1 MKKISGMLIIFI
13 LSTFYSLS
21 VSADMPVRFICSSIE
36 CTSGEQ
42 AEVTVRISDNSGI
55 ASLTIGLEWNPDILS
70 LAEPKTVMGDN
81 FKTGMTAENKS
92 IDGKYYFSWCD
103 TKNQVNDGNVITLNF
118 ICNSDASS
126 GKYDINLNI
135 SGLKDENGEV
145 VDYTAANGIVTVNN
159 KSDNDSTDSN
169 KNNDKNDDTHQ
180 GSSTGGRGNSL
191 KDKDAPD
198 NTFSDNTD
206 NTVADINSQEQ
217 NQPSDNGFSDIKESD
232 YFYNAVIWAAKRG
245 ISTGVS
251 DRLFAPYDKC
261 DRAQAATF
269 IWRLEGEPKAN
280 SSSNPFNDINSD
292 EYYYNAVLWGCDNNI
307 INGVTKTEFSPFNP
321 VTRAQFVTLL
331 WRLNGCPNLDKS
343 NEHNMFDDV
352 SPNDYFYEPTY
363 WAAEQ
368 GITNG
373 TADGI
378 FSPNDVC
385 TRAQII
391 TFLYRYNN
399 L

>member
-1 MKKISGMLIIFI
+1 MKKIIGMLIIFI

-21 VSADMPVRFICSSIE
+21 VSADMPVRFICSSVE

-42 AEVTVRISDNSGI
+42 TEVTVRISNNSGI

-70 LAEPKTVMGDN
+70 LAEPKTVTGDN

-118 ICNSDASS
+118 ICNFDASS

-145 VDYTAANGIVTVNN
+145 VDYTAANGIITVNN
-159 KSDNDSTDSN
+159 KSNNSADND
-169 KNNDKNDDTHQ
+169 NNDNKNDDTHQ

-198 NTFSDNTD
+198 NAAPALGGKDGSDSATESAPKDEGNSTD
-206 NTVADINSQEQ
+206 NIFT
-217 NQPSDNGFSDIKESD
+217 DIKESD
-232 YFYNAVIWAAKRG
+232 YFYNAVIWAARRG

-269 IWRLEGEPKAN
+269 IWRFSNSPKTGLI
-280 SSSNPFNDINSD
+280 SNPFNDINSD
-292 EYYYNAVLWGCDNNI
+292 EYYYNAVLWGCDKNI
-307 INGVTKTEFSPFNP
+307 INGVTSTEFSPSEP

-391 TFLYRYNN
+391 TFLYR
-399 L
+399 

>member
-1 MKKISGMLIIFI
+1 MKKIIGMLIIFI

-21 VSADMPVRFICSSIE
+21 VSADMPVRFICSSVE

-42 AEVTVRISDNSGI
+42 TEVTVRISNNSGI

-70 LAEPKTVMGDN
+70 LAEPKTVTGDN

-103 TKNQVNDGNVITLNF
+103 TKNQVNDGDVITLNF

-145 VDYTAANGIVTVNN
+145 VDYTAANGIITVNN
-159 KSDNDSTDSN
+159 KSNNNSADND
-169 KNNDKNDDTHQ
+169 NNDNKNDDTHQ

-191 KDKDAPD
+191 KDKDAANNASPAPGGKD
-198 NTFSDNTD
+198 GSDSATESAPKDEGNSTD
-206 NTVADINSQEQ
+206 NIFT
-217 NQPSDNGFSDIKESD
+217 DIKESD

-269 IWRLEGEPKAN
+269 IWRLEGEPKAS

-292 EYYYNAVLWGCDNNI
+292 EYYYNAVLWGCDKNI

-321 VTRAQFVTLL
+321 ITRAQFVTLL

-352 SPNDYFYEPTY
+352 SPHDYFYEPTY

-391 TFLYRYNN
+391 TFLYR
-399 L
+399 

>member
-1 MKKISGMLIIFI
+1 MKKFIVLLSII
-13 LSTFYSLS
+13 LSALCPMC
-21 VSADMPVRFICSSIE
+21 VSADTPMRFVCSSAE
-36 CTSGEQ
+36 CVPGEQ
-42 AEVTVRISDNSGI
+42 VEISVRASNNSGI
-55 ASLTIGLEWNPDILS
+55 SSLTIGLEWNPEVLS
-70 LAEPKTVMGDN
+70 LAEPKTVTGDN

-118 ICNSDASS
+118 ICNSDVSS

-145 VDYTAANGIVTVNN
+145 VDYTAANGIITVNN

-191 KDKDAPD
+191 KDKDADD
-198 NTFSDNTD
+198 NAAPAPGGKDGSDSATESAPKNEGNSTD
-206 NTVADINSQEQ
+206 NIFT
-217 NQPSDNGFSDIKESD
+217 DIKESD
-232 YFYNAVIWAAKRG
+232 YFYNAVIWAARRG

-261 DRAQAATF
+261 NRAQAATF
-269 IWRLEGEPKAN
+269 IWRFSNSPKTGLI
-280 SSSNPFNDINSD
+280 SNPFSDIKPD
-292 EYYYNAVLWGCDNNI
+292 EYYYNAVLWGCDKNI
-307 INGVTKTEFSPFNP
+307 INGVTKTEFSPSEP

-391 TFLYRYNN
+391 TFLYR
-399 L
+399 

>member
-1 MKKISGMLIIFI
+1 MKKFIVLLSII
-13 LSTFYSLS
+13 LSALCPMC
-21 VSADMPVRFICSSIE
+21 VSADTPMRFVCSSAE
-36 CTSGEQ
+36 CVPGEQ
-42 AEVTVRISDNSGI
+42 VEISVRASNNSGI
-55 ASLTIGLEWNPDILS
+55 SSLTIGLEWNPEVLS
-70 LAEPKTVMGDN
+70 LAEPKTVTGDN

-118 ICNSDASS
+118 ICNSDVSS

-145 VDYTAANGIVTVNN
+145 VDYTAANGIITVNN

-191 KDKDAPD
+191 KDKDADD
-198 NTFSDNTD
+198 NAAPAPGGKDGSDSATESAPKDEGNSTD
-206 NTVADINSQEQ
+206 NIFT
-217 NQPSDNGFSDIKESD
+217 DIKESD
-232 YFYNAVIWAAKRG
+232 YFYNAVIWAARRG

-261 DRAQAATF
+261 NRAQAATF
-269 IWRLEGEPKAN
+269 IWRFSNSPKTGLI
-280 SSSNPFNDINSD
+280 SNPFSDIKPD
-292 EYYYNAVLWGCDNNI
+292 EYYYNAVLWGCDKNI
-307 INGVTKTEFSPFNP
+307 INGVTKTEFSPSEP

-391 TFLYRYNN
+391 TFLYR
-399 L
+399 

>member
-1 MKKISGMLIIFI
+1 MKKFIVLLSII
-13 LSTFYSLS
+13 LSVLCPMW
-21 VSADMPVRFICSSIE
+21 VSADTPMRFVCSSAE
-36 CTSGEQ
+36 CVPGEQ
-42 AEVTVRISDNSGI
+42 VEISVRASDNSGI
-55 ASLTIGLEWNPDILS
+55 ASMTIGLEWNSEVLS
-70 LAEPKTVMGDN
+70 LAEAKTLTGNN
-81 FKTGMTAENKS
+81 FQTGMTAENKS

-118 ICNSDASS
+118 ICNSDTSS
-126 GKYDINLNI
+126 GKYDIKLNI

-145 VDYTAANGIVTVNN
+145 VDYTAANGIITVNN
-159 KSDNDSTDSN
+159 KSDNNSADND
-169 KNNDKNDDTHQ
+169 NNDNKNDDTRQ

-191 KDKDAPD
+191 KDKDAANNASPAPGGKD
-198 NTFSDNTD
+198 GSDSATESAPKDEGNSTD
-206 NTVADINSQEQ
+206 NIFT
-217 NQPSDNGFSDIKESD
+217 DIKESD

-261 DRAQAATF
+261 NRAQAATF
-269 IWRLEGEPKAN
+269 IWRFSNSPKTGLI
-280 SSSNPFNDINSD
+280 SNPFSDIKPD
-292 EYYYNAVLWGCDNNI
+292 EYYYNAVLWGCDKNI
-307 INGVTKTEFSPFNP
+307 INGVTKTEFSPSEP
-321 VTRAQFVTLL
+321 VTRAQFITLL

-391 TFLYRYNN
+391 TFLYR
-399 L
+399 